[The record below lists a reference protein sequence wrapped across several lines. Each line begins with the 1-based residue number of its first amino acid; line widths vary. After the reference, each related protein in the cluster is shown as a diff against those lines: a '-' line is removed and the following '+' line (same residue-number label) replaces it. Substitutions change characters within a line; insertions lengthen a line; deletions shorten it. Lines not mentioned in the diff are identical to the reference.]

1 MKMKGQVS
9 LTGLKGLEKEERVM
23 ECIWRENSDKDYLR
37 EDEYRGDVANDTG
50 MIKDKVK

>member
-9 LTGLKGLEKEERVM
+9 LKGLKGLEKEERVM

-37 EDEYRGDVANDTG
+37 DVANDTG